1 MKRLIKNSRIGKVFF
16 ALMLICSFAACKKQ
30 EKREIAEGR
39 IVQNFNKDWNFQ
51 LGKHS
56 EAKDDSI
63 DLTGWRTLD
72 VPHDWSIE
80 GEFSEEHPTKP
91 EGGALPAGIGWYR
104 KSFEVP
110 ADWKERDIFIS
121 FDGVY
126 RNSEVWINGEYLGK
140 RPFGYISFQYELT
153 PYLKFEASNVIAV
166 KVDNS
171 AQPNSRWYT
180 GSGIYRNV
188 HLIAK
193 SKIHIDH
200 WGTFTTTPFVSEDS
214 AKINLKVKLKN
225 RRDTL
230 KNIQIKSVILDHAG
244 QKIADKERNVEIS
257 AEDSLEVTQEFNIS
271 NPKLWDTEN
280 PYLYSINTSILQN
293 GKLLDNYKTP
303 LGIREFYFDAEKGF
317 FLNGELTKIH
327 GVCLHH
333 DNGALGAAINIHALE
348 RKLKLLKDMGA
359 NAIRM
364 AHNPPSPEMLELTDK
379 MGFIVQD
386 EAFDVWKK
394 GKVKEDYQTTWD
406 DWYEKDLKAMLYR
419 DRNHPSI
426 MMWSIGNEIREQ
438 FDSTGLSI
446 TKELIDIVKS
456 IDTTR
461 PVTSALT
468 ENIPE
473 KNFIWQ
479 SGALD
484 LLGFNYKHEAY
495 EDLPNRFPNQKF
507 ISSESISGLM
517 SRGSYDMPSNERRN
531 WPPAHNEEFDG
542 NEDYTVSAYDQ
553 VSAYW
558 GSTHEETWKT
568 VKKLDHMAGMFV
580 WTGFDYLGEPIPY
593 PYPARSSYFGIIDL
607 AGFPKDVYYMYKSEW
622 NKEDVLHIFPH
633 WNWEKEKTID
643 VWAYYNNADQVELF
657 LNGKSLGTKSKKADD
672 LHISWRVEYEPG
684 TLKAISRK
692 NGKTV
697 LEKIIK
703 SAGDPFK
710 IKLEPNKSEFIADGD
725 DLIFVTVDIV
735 DKDGVLAPRAE
746 NLVNFEVIGGGKIV
760 GVDNG
765 YQASL
770 ESFKANKRKAF
781 NGKCLVIIQ
790 SNGKNEPIKLQA
802 NSEGL
807 ESESVS
813 IQINKKAKS

>member
-1 MKRLIKNSRIGKVFF
+1 MKKYYKNILRLFLVCIFISGMIS
-16 ALMLICSFAACKKQ
+16 CEE
-30 EKREIAEGR
+30 EKEPSGEGR
-39 IVQNFNKDWNFQ
+39 IVRNFNKDWNFK
-51 LGKHS
+51 LGHHP
-56 EAKDDSI
+56 EAKNDSL
-63 DLTGWRTLD
+63 DVSDWKTLE

-80 GEFSEEHPTKP
+80 GEFSEKHATEP

-104 KSFEVP
+104 KSFEIP
-110 ADWKERDIFIS
+110 RDWEDRKVFIS

-140 RPFGYISFQYELT
+140 RPFGYISFQYDLT
-153 PYLKFEASNVIAV
+153 PYLNYGGKNIIAV

-188 HLIAK
+188 YLIAK
-193 SKIHIDH
+193 SKVYIDH
-200 WGTFTTTPFVSEDS
+200 WGTFVTTPFVSKDS
-214 AKINLKVKLKN
+214 ANVSFKVNLKNSL
-225 RRDTL
+225 DTL
-230 KNIQIKSVILDHAG
+230 KNVQVKSVILDSDG
-244 QKIADKERNVEIS
+244 QEVEIRENS
-257 AEDSLEVTQEFNIS
+257 VEIAGKDSLEVRQNFSIS
-271 NPKLWDTEN
+271 NPKLWDTET
-280 PYLYSINTSILQN
+280 PYLYSINTSIFHD
-293 GKLLDNYKTP
+293 GELLDDYKTP
-303 LGIREFYFDAEKGF
+303 LGIRKFHFDAEKGF
-317 FLNGELTKIH
+317 FLNGEHTKIH

-348 RKLKLLKDMGA
+348 RKLKLLKEMGT

-394 GKVKEDYQTTWD
+394 GKVEEDYQTSWD
-406 DWYEKDLKAMLYR
+406 DWHEKDLKAMLYR
-419 DRNHPSI
+419 DRNHPSV

-438 FDSTGLSI
+438 FDSTGVEM
-446 TKELIDIVKS
+446 TRELVDIVKS

-461 PVTSALT
+461 PVTIALT

-473 KNFIWQ
+473 KNYIWQ

-484 LLGFNYKHEAY
+484 VLGFNYKHEAY
-495 EDLPNRFPNQKF
+495 EDLPNRFPDQKF
-507 ISSESISGLM
+507 LSSESVSGLM
-517 SRGSYDMPSNERRN
+517 TRGHYDMPSDERRN

-542 NEDYTVSAYDQ
+542 NDDYTVSAYDQ

-568 VKKLDHMAGMFV
+568 VKKLDFMAGMFV

-607 AGFPKDVYYMYKSEW
+607 AGFPKDIYYMYQSEW
-622 NKEDVLHIFPH
+622 TDKDVLHVFPH
-633 WNWEKEKTID
+633 WNWEEGKTVD
-643 VWAYYNNADQVELF
+643 VWAYYNNADEVELF
-657 LNGKSLGTKSKKADD
+657 LNGESLGTRSKEGDD
-672 LHISWRVEYEPG
+672 LHVSWRVEYKPG
-684 TLKAISRK
+684 TLRAVSRK
-692 NGKTV
+692 DGQKV
-697 LEKIIK
+697 LERTIQT
-703 SAGDPFK
+703 AGEPSQ
-710 IKLEPNKSEFIADGD
+710 IELEPNKMELRSDGND
-725 DLIFVTVDIV
+725 MIFVTVNILDE
-735 DKDGVLAPRAE
+735 DGVLAPRADD
-746 NLVNFEVIGGGKIV
+746 LVKFQVSGGGKIV

-770 ESFKANKRKAF
+770 EPFKAEQRKAF

-790 SNGKNEPIKLQA
+790 SNSKNESVELTA
-802 NSEGL
+802 TSEGL
-807 ESESVS
+807 ESESIS
-813 IQINKKAKS
+813 IPINN